1 MFFIFV
7 VAALA
12 VTPHPS
18 STATTPSPAGTEHA
32 ARRAQLGGRGTVR
45 GPVVRKKRSRSPKHA
60 VSQRG
65 ELFAILAARHA
76 MLHDFLVETA
86 TETPAFVDR
95 HVFDAGGVRIGPTS
109 VDIDFLGDAVVRA
122 TVLNPSAREMDV
134 ILRADVEDATG
145 HRAHASTWVQLR
157 PGASRAI
164 EVLAPGL
171 RGAASVRW
179 SATDLGAD

>member
-1 MFFIFV
+1 MFFMFV

-12 VTPHPS
+12 VTPYPS
-18 STATTPSPAGTEHA
+18 STVRTPSPAGTDHA
-32 ARRAQLGGRGTVR
+32 ARRAHHAGIGAVR
-45 GPVVRKKRSRSPKHA
+45 GAVVRKKRSRSSKRA
-60 VSQRG
+60 LSQRG

-95 HVFDAGGVRIGPTS
+95 RVVDAGGVRIGPTS
-109 VDIDFLGDAVVRA
+109 VDIDFLGDPVVRA

-134 ILRADVEDATG
+134 MLRADVEDTIG

-171 RGAASVRW
+171 HGAAAVRW
-179 SATDLGAD
+179 SAIALGAD